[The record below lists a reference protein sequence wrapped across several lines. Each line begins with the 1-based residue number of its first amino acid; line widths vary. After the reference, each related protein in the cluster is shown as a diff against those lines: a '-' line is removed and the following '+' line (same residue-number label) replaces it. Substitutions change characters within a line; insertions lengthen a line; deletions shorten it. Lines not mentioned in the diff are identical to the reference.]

1 MVLVNV
7 VGFNKFFVLGLK
19 VEWFLSFSIKL
30 NFYFLNYIFKMI
42 ESICILKNIF
52 IVFIYFVYKCILFK
66 YF

>member
-19 VEWFLSFSIKL
+19 VEWFRSFSIKL

>member
-42 ESICILKNIF
+42 ESIWILKNIF

>member
-19 VEWFLSFSIKL
+19 VEWFRNFSIKL

-42 ESICILKNIF
+42 KSIWILKNIF

>member
-19 VEWFLSFSIKL
+19 VEWFRSFSIKL
-30 NFYFLNYIFKMI
+30 NFNFFNYIFKMI